1 MMDRHPLRFEGLTA
15 ARVNPGAYKMTITV
29 QIYGPAALK
38 ASLPPPTAPGDQPGS
53 WFSDS
58 RWVAG
63 C

>member
-38 ASLPPPTAPGDQPGS
+38 ASLPPQLPRVTSLVPGFQTAGG
-53 WFSDS
+53 
-58 RWVAG
+58 
-63 C
+63 